1 MRTFSAAVNVRRRG
15 RSEISGSAAVGA
27 GTTLGL
33 RPPSVPPPTAA
44 DVSTAWFGMTTRHS
58 PTDPEPKL
66 HRVLC
71 LIVIGTE
78 GTTSDR
84 YRQLPASG
92 REAAKS
98 SVVCQFVTR
107 PAAGS

>member
-44 DVSTAWFGMTTRHS
+44 DLSTAWFGMTTRHS

-71 LIVIGTE
+71 LIIIVGVDGPTASRARIGAV
-78 GTTSDR
+78 SNQDR
-84 YRQLPASG
+84 S
-92 REAAKS
+92 
-98 SVVCQFVTR
+98 R
-107 PAAGS
+107 P